1 VLSDFFVDINITLAF
16 VCIALPVISF
26 GAIMLVLRYWP
37 KLSLAFSL
45 VCSTVPL
52 ILSIYLLAANWHL
65 EQPIQATTY
74 WLFSS
79 HVKVP
84 FGIYLDP
91 LSLLMLCIVCVIS
104 WLIQVYSIGYMR
116 GDPGFSRYYACLSLF
131 AWAMITMVVS
141 NNMLQFYIF
150 WELVGLASYLLIGFW
165 YEKPEAAV
173 AGKKA
178 FVVTRF
184 GDIGFFLGLIVV
196 FLHVGNLFIG
206 QLISPI
212 GVDGQLVFGQWVG
225 DMFGLDLGLG
235 GEIKAMTPALVTISS
250 LLIFCG
256 VIGKSAQFPLLT
268 WLPDAMEGP
277 TPVSA
282 LLHSATMVAAG
293 VYLFARIFPFF
304 SASETAMLIALIIG
318 TVTMLMSSTMA
329 LNARDLKQVWAYS
342 TVSQLGF
349 MVMGLAAGGY
359 FAGVFHLTTHA
370 GFKAMLFLSSGIFI
384 HAFHTNDMFEISA
397 GGGRRIWIPMVTMT
411 IGALALAGVFPFS
424 GFFSKEAIMK
434 ALAERGLIWLI
445 AGLLGA
451 FLTAYYSFRLIFIMW
466 FPKGDRIGPEW
477 LHAGRDVDDAET
489 AADQALADHKD
500 HGGHDEHHGGNGVM
514 FFAVILL
521 ALVTIFL
528 GFFEGSIHHFLVN
541 SYVPG
546 AEAAGHGQAGH
557 GGGHLWLLIVAL
569 SAALAGIALA
579 YWEWGRKNARRKGFI
594 EYVPALASF
603 FDRRWLLDHF
613 WRGVLDR
620 LIYGTFSRL
629 FTLNDRRV
637 IDGGVDAVSQATI
650 GGGWLLSRLQFAQVQ
665 RNLMLAFVVVAG
677 LGLILVLS

>member
-1 VLSDFFVDINITLAF
+1 MPSDFFVNPNIALAF
-16 VCIALPVISF
+16 ICVALPVISF
-26 GAIMLVLRYWP
+26 GLIMLIFRYWP
-37 KLSLAFSL
+37 KLSLAVSL

-65 EQPIQATTY
+65 SAPIEATTF

-79 HVKVP
+79 HLKVP

-104 WLIQVYSIGYMR
+104 WLIQVYSIGYMQ

-165 YEKPEAAV
+165 YQKPEAAV

-184 GDIGFFLGLIVV
+184 GDIGFFLGIIVL

-206 QLISPI
+206 QLIHPV
-212 GVDGQLVFGQWVG
+212 GVEGQLVFGQWVG
-225 DMFGLDLGLG
+225 NLFALDLHLAADL
-235 GEIKAMTPALVTISS
+235 KVMTPALVTISS

-256 VIGKSAQFPLLT
+256 VIGKSAQFPLMT

-293 VYLFARIFPFF
+293 VYMFARIFPFF
-304 SASETAMLIALIIG
+304 AASDTAMLVALSIG
-318 TVTMLMSSTMA
+318 TVTMIMSSTMA

-349 MVMGLAAGGY
+349 MVMALAAGGY

-370 GFKAMLFLSSGIFI
+370 GFKAMLFLSSGVFI
-384 HAFHTNDMFEISA
+384 HVFHTNDMFEISA
-397 GGGRRIWIPMVTMT
+397 GEGRRNWIAMVAMT
-411 IGALALAGVFPFS
+411 IGALALSGVFPFS
-424 GFFSKEAIMK
+424 GFFSKEAIM
-434 ALAERGLIWLI
+434 AVLAKRGVIWLI

-451 FLTAYYSFRLIFIMW
+451 FLTAYYAFRLIFIMW
-466 FPKGDRIGPEW
+466 FPRGDRVGPEW
-477 LHAGRDVDDAET
+477 LHAGRDTDDAT
-489 AADQALADHKD
+489 QAADQGHDKG
-500 HGGHDEHHGGNGVM
+500 HGGQEMHHGGAGVM
-514 FFAVILL
+514 NFALIVLSL
-521 ALVTIFL
+521 VALFL
-528 GFFEGSIHHFLVN
+528 GFFEGPIHHFLGD
-541 SYVPG
+541 SFVPG
-546 AEAAGHGQAGH
+546 AAVGHGAEAH

-569 SAALAGIALA
+569 TAAFAGILLA
-579 YWEWGRKNARRKGFI
+579 YWEWGRKNAARKGFI

-603 FDRRWLLDHF
+603 FDRRWLLDDF

-629 FTLNDRRV
+629 FTINDRRV
-637 IDGGVDAVSQATI
+637 IDGGVDAVAQATI
-650 GGGWLLSRLQFAQVQ
+650 GGGWLLRRVQSAQLQ
-665 RNLMLAFVVVAG
+665 RNLMLAFVVVAA
-677 LGLILVLS
+677 LGLILVLF

>member
-1 VLSDFFVDINITLAF
+1 MSEFFVDTNIALTF
-16 VCIALPVISF
+16 ICVALPVISF
-26 GAIMLVLRYWP
+26 GLIMLVFRYWP
-37 KLSLAFSL
+37 KVSLAVSL
-45 VCSTVPL
+45 ICSTVPM
-52 ILSIYLLAANWHL
+52 ILSVYLLAANWGLSVPL
-65 EQPIQATTY
+65 EATTY
-74 WLFSS
+74 WLFSA

-84 FGIYLDP
+84 FGLYLDP
-91 LSLLMLCIVCVIS
+91 LSLLMLCIVCIVS

-165 YEKPEAAV
+165 YQKPEAAV

-184 GDIGFFLGLIVV
+184 GDIGFFLGLIIL
-196 FLHVGNLFIG
+196 FLHVGNLYIG
-206 QLISPI
+206 QIITPL
-212 GVDGQLVFGQWVG
+212 GADGHLVFGPWFG
-225 DMFGLDLGLG
+225 DLFGFELGLAG
-235 GEIKAMTPALVTISS
+235 TLNVMTPTLVTISS

-256 VIGKSAQFPLLT
+256 VMGKSAQFPLLT

-304 SASETAMLIALIIG
+304 AASETTMLVALAIG

-349 MVMGLAAGGY
+349 MVMALAAGGY
-359 FAGVFHLTTHA
+359 FSGVFHLTTHA
-370 GFKAMLFLSSGIFI
+370 GFKAMLFLSSGVFI
-384 HAFHTNDMFEISA
+384 HAFHSNDMFEISA
-397 GGGRRIWIPMVTMT
+397 GGGARKNWLPMITMSV
-411 IGALALAGVFPFS
+411 GALALAGIFPFS

-434 ALAERGLIWLI
+434 VLADKGLVWLI

-466 FPKGDRIGPEW
+466 FPRGDRIGTGAHEAP
-477 LHAGRDVDDAET
+477 LDADDQGQIED
-489 AADQALADHKD
+489 AA
-500 HGGHDEHHGGNGVM
+500 HGGHEKHHGHEWVM
-514 FFAVILL
+514 EIPLIIL
-521 ALVTIFL
+521 ALATIGL
-528 GFFEGSIHHFLVN
+528 GFFEGAIHHFIGD
-541 SYVPG
+541 SHVPG
-546 AEAAGHGQAGH
+546 HAAAAAHGAAAH
-557 GGGHLWLLIVAL
+557 GGSHAWLLYAAL
-569 SAALAGIALA
+569 GSALAGILLA
-579 YWEWGRKNARRKGFI
+579 YWEWGRPGARRKGFI
-594 EYVPALASF
+594 EYLPAVANF
-603 FDRRWLLDHF
+603 FDKRWYLDHF

-620 LIYGTFSRL
+620 LIYGVFSRF
-629 FTLNDRRV
+629 FTLNDRRI

-650 GGGWLLSRLQFAQVQ
+650 GGGWLLSRLQSAQIQ
-665 RNLMLAFVVVAG
+665 RNLMLSFVVVAG
-677 LGLILVLS
+677 LGL